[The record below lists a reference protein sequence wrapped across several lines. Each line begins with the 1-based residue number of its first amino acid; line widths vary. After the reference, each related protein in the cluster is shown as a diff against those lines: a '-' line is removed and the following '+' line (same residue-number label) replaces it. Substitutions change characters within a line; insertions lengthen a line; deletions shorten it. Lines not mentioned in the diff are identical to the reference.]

1 MPKKAGI
8 AFVVLGAALIL
19 SALLLLLYNRREDA
33 SAGRAAESLLAGVE
47 AAVSGQISAVKE
59 DAEPDGTPEAET
71 LDPELPVAEIDG
83 YEYVGYI

>member
-33 SAGRAAESLLAGVE
+33 SAGRAAESMLAGV
-47 AAVSGQISAVKE
+47 
-59 DAEPDGTPEAET
+59 
-71 LDPELPVAEIDG
+71 
-83 YEYVGYI
+83 